1 MLLTKEINVYS
12 KRIYCGSSFF
22 VYGAENEAYKLRV
35 WGNEVDCFLCQRVM
49 TDLC

>member
-1 MLLTKEINVYS
+1 MN
-12 KRIYCGSSFF
+12 FF
-22 VYGAENEAYKLRV
+22 CTIWSIYGAENEAYKLRV